1 MGIFLLALTIILF
14 LISINKTNKKIY
26 DKNLKKYKT
35 ILKQSRKKIII
46 LGVLSII
53 LILAFT
59 IVLNI
64 NKQTE
69 SEQTLN
75 TTLPII
81 YILLLAYIIAM
92 FSFIVQWILVP
103 SKEKIKRD
111 AKKEKINEEL
121 KKFNFDKKIK
131 YNSNIVC
138 FDNSNRILAI
148 INTYKNTCDLIKY
161 EEITNCE
168 ILENDQNIM
177 NDQNGTIIGIG
188 ARKSRETID
197 LKLKINTINP
207 NKNSY
212 IICIRDTEIENEALD
227 FINKVYR
234 NIIAIIK

>member
-26 DKNLKKYKT
+26 DKNFKKYKT
-35 ILKQSRKKIII
+35 ILKQFRKKIII

-53 LILAFT
+53 LILAFS
-59 IVLNI
+59 IVLNV

-81 YILLLAYIIAM
+81 YILLLTYIIAM

-177 NDQNGTIIGIG
+177 NEQNGTIIG
-188 ARKSRETID
+188 
-197 LKLKINTINP
+197 
-207 NKNSY
+207 
-212 IICIRDTEIENEALD
+212 
-227 FINKVYR
+227 V
-234 NIIAIIK
+234 

>member
-1 MGIFLLALTIILF
+1 MGIFLLVLTIILF

-69 SEQTLN
+69 SEQTSN

-81 YILLLAYIIAM
+81 YILLLTYIIAM

-111 AKKEKINEEL
+111 AKKEKIKEEL

-177 NDQNGTIIGIG
+177 NEQNGTIIGVG
-188 ARKSRETID
+188 ARKSKETID
-197 LKLKINTINP
+197 LKLKINT

-212 IICIRDTEIENEALD
+212 IICIRDTEIEKEALD

>member
-26 DKNLKKYKT
+26 DKNFKKYKT
-35 ILKQSRKKIII
+35 ILKQFRKKIII

-53 LILAFT
+53 LILAFS
-59 IVLNI
+59 IVLNV

-81 YILLLAYIIAM
+81 YILLLTYIIAM

-177 NDQNGTIIGIG
+177 NEQNGTIIGVG
-188 ARKSRETID
+188 ARKSKETID
-197 LKLKINTINP
+197 LKLKINT

-212 IICIRDTEIENEALD
+212 IICIRDTEIEKEALD

>member
-1 MGIFLLALTIILF
+1 MGIFLLVLTILLF

-53 LILAFT
+53 LILAFS

-148 INTYKNTCDLIKY
+148 INTYKNTCDIIKY

-177 NDQNGTIIGIG
+177 NEQNGTIIGVG
-188 ARKSRETID
+188 ARKSKETID
-197 LKLKINTINP
+197 LKLKINT

-212 IICIRDTEIENEALD
+212 IICIRDTEIEKEALD